1 MKKSTINKYGCTISS
16 KAKINIFQIL
26 AHYCLKIINNSYLLL
41 LLLLLLDIST
51 DLSIEIQEDVQTR
64 PIS

>member
-41 LLLLLLDIST
+41 LLLLLGIST